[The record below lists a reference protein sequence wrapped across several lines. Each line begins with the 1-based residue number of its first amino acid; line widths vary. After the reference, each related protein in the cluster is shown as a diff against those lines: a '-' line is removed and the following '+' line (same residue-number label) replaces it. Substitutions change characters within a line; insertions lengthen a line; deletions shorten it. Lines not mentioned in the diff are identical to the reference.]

1 MHTCVGGFDVGGAFE
16 GVALLSSQAFAMVRA
31 LFFLV
36 LSNTSHPCCD
46 ECALVASMLVPCTS
60 FLFLAHSFLFL
71 RPLLICIGPQCT
83 QMRTRRQG
91 GVVWRGGVLLDR
103 TIINDW
109 IPRRKPTRESLICLE
124 YSRQKT
130 NGIYLGS
137 TLRTTL
143 HTKVAT

>member
-60 FLFLAHSFLFL
+60 FLFFGTQLFVPPTSAYLYQAAVHTNAHKK
-71 RPLLICIGPQCT
+71 
-83 QMRTRRQG
+83 TR
-91 GVVWRGGVLLDR
+91 GVV
-103 TIINDW
+103 
-109 IPRRKPTRESLICLE
+109 
-124 YSRQKT
+124 
-130 NGIYLGS
+130 
-137 TLRTTL
+137 
-143 HTKVAT
+143 